1 MTATTI
7 TPELLDQLLANYEK
21 PEDLTGENG
30 LFKQLKKGLI
40 ERALGAE
47 LTEHLGYEKGDP
59 AGRGSGNS
67 RNGTSSKT
75 ILTEDGDIEIT
86 VPRDRAGSFEPQLI
100 AKGQTRFDGFDDK
113 ILSLYARGMTVRE
126 IQGHL
131 AELYGAEVSPD
142 LISRVTDAVLEEVR
156 EWQSR
161 PLDAVYPIV
170 FFDALRVKIRDEGL
184 VKNKAV
190 YVALAYNGDGEK
202 DVLGLWI
209 EQTEGAKFWLR
220 VINELKARGVND
232 ILIAVVDGLKGF
244 PEAITSVYP
253 QTLVQTCIVH
263 LIRNSLAFVSW
274 KDRKAILPSIKA
286 IYRAESADAALLR
299 LAEFEAEWGKRYP
312 AIGQIWRNAWEHVV
326 PFFAFAPGIRKM
338 IYTTN
343 AVEALHRSLRKI
355 IKTRGSFPTDEA
367 ALKLLD
373 LAIRNAGVHWRR
385 PVEWT
390 TAMGQFAIPGSM
402 EPCWGIP
409 ASRALRL
416 MRMLSSGSSTMTALP
431 STGQARTVRTG
442 TSL

>member
-1 MTATTI
+1 MTTDSTI
-7 TPELLDQLLANYEK
+7 TPELLDQLLANYSK
-21 PEDLTGENG
+21 PDDLTGENG
-30 LFKQLKKGLI
+30 LFKQLKKALI

-47 LTEHLGYEKGDP
+47 LTAHLGYEKGDP
-59 AGRGSGNS
+59 GGRGSGNS

-75 ILTEDGDIEIT
+75 LLTEDGEIEIG

-170 FFDALRVKIRDEGL
+170 FFDAMRVKIRDEGL

-190 YVALAYNGDGEK
+190 YVALAYNADGEK

-220 VINELKARGVND
+220 VVNELKARGVND

-286 IYRAESADAALLR
+286 IYRAESADAALDR

-355 IKTRGSFPTDEA
+355 IRSS
-367 ALKLLD
+367 
-373 LAIRNAGVHWRR
+373 R
-385 PVEWT
+385 PVAASRPT
-390 TAMGQFAIPGSM
+390 RPRSSCCISPSAM
-402 EPCWGIP
+402 P
-409 ASRALRL
+409 ASIGGGRSNGRAQWGN
-416 MRMLSSGSSTMTALP
+416 SP
-431 STGQARTVRTG
+431 STSARGFRARRADGHHGTDDDRLVRTFAVKPRACG
-442 TSL
+442 APLRGCRA

>member
-1 MTATTI
+1 MPTDSTI
-7 TPELLDQLLANYEK
+7 TPELLDQLLANYSR

-30 LFKQLKKGLI
+30 LFKQLKKALI

-59 AGRGSGNS
+59 GGRGTGNN

-75 ILTEDGDIEIT
+75 ILTEDGEIEIA

-100 AKGQTRFDGFDDK
+100 AKGQTRFDGFDEK

-161 PLDAVYPIV
+161 PLDAVYPIG
-170 FFDALRVKIRDEGL
+170 FFDAMRVKIRDEGL

-190 YVALAYNGDGEK
+190 YVALAYNSDGEK

-220 VINELKARGVND
+220 VVNELKTRGVND

-244 PEAITSVYP
+244 PEAINSVYP

-263 LIRNSLAFVSW
+263 LIRNSLAFVAW

-286 IYRAESADAALLR
+286 IYRAESADAAALR

-326 PFFAFAPGIRKM
+326 PFFAFAPSIRKM

-367 ALKLLD
+367 ALKLLY
-373 LAIRNAGVHWRR
+373 LAIKNAGLHWRR

-390 TAMGQFAIPGSM
+390 AAMGQFAIHFGARFPG
-402 EPCWGIP
+402 
-409 ASRALRL
+409 
-416 MRMLSSGSSTMTALP
+416 TA
-431 STGQARTVRTG
+431 R
-442 TSL
+442 